1 MADQIGTVRVE
12 LVADPSGIKRGIEDA
27 GSSLTRFA
35 AIGATIGNLVAD
47 AFVRLAGVVKDKLG
61 EVVDVTSDLF
71 KELSIE
77 GQRAAGLV
85 ANSFDKFAESSNTL
99 LATVADRVLPGFAAL
114 VERLAAITE
123 GSGASKIAVEGL
135 VAGLKLVVSVAA
147 AASGAIEVIIS
158 QIGVLASVAMH
169 VARGEW
175 QEAWEVFK
183 RGPQEAAR
191 ITRETAQIIA
201 DTWNETAITAERAGP
216 MVLGPWI
223 TLVHKSEELQQRM
236 RLLRDEA
243 TAALADRTKTETE
256 IIAAAQVAYQEQ
268 AINVVRFEEIKRQ
281 AYLRT
286 QEAMLGAVGTVGRA
300 LTAVFD
306 KSKPAAIAQA
316 LINTFVGITQALSSL
331 PPPWSFVQAA
341 AVAAMGFAQVRN
353 ITSTSS
359 SGGGAPA
366 SASAPAG
373 AAPVPTQMLTVQG
386 LSGEG
391 LVSMMSVRSLAEQ
404 LIQFQRDGGQ
414 VVLA

>member
-12 LVADPSGIKRGIEDA
+12 LVAHPSGIKRGIEDA
-27 GSSLTRFA
+27 GASLTRFA

-61 EVVDVTSDLF
+61 EVVDVTSV
-71 KELSIE
+71 
-77 GQRAAGLV
+77 G
-85 ANSFDKFAESSNTL
+85 
-99 LATVADRVLPGFAAL
+99 
-114 VERLAAITE
+114 
-123 GSGASKIAVEGL
+123 
-135 VAGLKLVVSVAA
+135 
-147 AASGAIEVIIS
+147 

-175 QEAWEVFK
+175 QEAWEAFK

-191 ITRETAQIIA
+191 IIRETGQVIA
-201 DTWNETAITAERAGP
+201 DTWNEVAITSERAGP

-286 QEAMLGAVGTVGRA
+286 QEAMLSARAAAPQRALGVDDSGRA
-300 LTAVFD
+300 PPRQAACAAGRAARRGALAGAD
-306 KSKPAAIAQA
+306 PGRAPARQAACAAGRRPSGAADDRRANDGPACKPMLGRFVAHAAQSNA
-316 LINTFVGITQALSSL
+316 LITQA
-331 PPPWSFVQAA
+331 PPP
-341 AVAAMGFAQVRN
+341 AQ
-353 ITSTSS
+353 T
-359 SGGGAPA
+359 
-366 SASAPAG
+366 
-373 AAPVPTQMLTVQG
+373 
-386 LSGEG
+386 
-391 LVSMMSVRSLAEQ
+391 
-404 LIQFQRDGGQ
+404 
-414 VVLA
+414 